1 MTVEQIILLLILLA
15 ALICFVTERWRYD
28 IVALLALLAATLTG
42 IVPAEAAFSG
52 FGHAAVITVT
62 AVLVVG
68 RALQN
73 SGLVDFLAGY
83 ALKVGDRPTL
93 QVFALSGV
101 VAILS
106 AFMNNVGALAL
117 LLPVAIRMARNGG
130 HPPSL
135 LLMPLAFGSLLGG
148 MTTLIGTPPNII
160 ISAFRA
166 ETNQASFRMFDFS
179 PVGIGIALC
188 GVLYLSIIGWR
199 LVPRRKGQL
208 SPEELFQIDDYVSE
222 VRVPDDS
229 KLAGQFLS
237 DLEEIVEHD
246 VSVVGLVRGERRLLV
261 PSKYEI
267 LQGGDVLMVE
277 GDSNALKGLL
287 DKAKLELVGDKSE
300 DGLELGSEEVGVIEA
315 IVRPNSALIGNTI
328 WTFQLRWRYGLN
340 LLGVAREGERLQQ
353 RLKDICFQPGDV
365 LLLQGPSATLQET
378 LSVLGCL
385 PLAER
390 GLRFGPR
397 RLLLSVAI
405 FALTIGTLAVGLV
418 TAPIA
423 LVGAAVLM
431 VLFKLVSL
439 REAYDSI
446 DWPVIVMLGA
456 MLPVGAAMDTTGAAD
471 LVARGLLQISAQLS
485 PAATLAL
492 VLVCVM
498 VLSDVINNA
507 AAAVL
512 MAPVAVGVAH
522 GMGAS
527 VDPFLMAVAIGASCA
542 FLTPIGHQS
551 NTLIL
556 GPGGYKF
563 ADYFRVGLPLEILIV
578 SVSIPL
584 ILYFWPLGM

>member
-1 MTVEQIILLLILLA
+1 MTLDQILLLVILSA
-15 ALICFVTERWRYD
+15 ALVCFVTERWRYD

-42 IVPAEAAFSG
+42 VVPAEAAFSG

-73 SGLVDFLAGY
+73 SGLVDFLAGSV
-83 ALKVGDRPTL
+83 LRVGNRPTA
-93 QVFALSGV
+93 QVAALSGL
-101 VAILS
+101 VALLS

-135 LLMPLAFGSLLGG
+135 LLMPLAFASLLGG

-160 ISAFRA
+160 IGAFRTEA
-166 ETNQASFRMFDFS
+166 GPAPFRMFDFS
-179 PVGIGIALC
+179 PVGIGVAVTGI
-188 GVLYLSIIGWR
+188 LYLSFIGWR

-208 SPEELFQIDDYVSE
+208 SPEELFQIKDYVSE

-229 KLAGQFLS
+229 KLAGKVLS
-237 DLEEIVEHD
+237 DLEDIAEHD
-246 VSVVGLVRGERRLLV
+246 VSIVGLIRGERRLLA

-267 LQGGDVLMVE
+267 LQSGDILLVE
-277 GDSNALKGLL
+277 GDSNALKSLL
-287 DKAKLELVGDKSE
+287 DKAKLELVGDKKE

-315 IVRPNSALIGNTI
+315 IVRPNSPLIGNTI
-328 WTFQLRWRYGLN
+328 WTFQLHWRYGLN
-340 LLGVAREGERLQQ
+340 LLGVAREGARLKQ
-353 RLKDICFQPGDV
+353 RLKDICFQAGDV
-365 LLLQGPSATLQET
+365 LLLQGPSAALQET

-397 RLLLSVAI
+397 RLLLAIAI
-405 FALTIGTLAVGLV
+405 FASAIGALAAGLV
-418 TAPIA
+418 TAPVA
-423 LVGAAVLM
+423 LVAAAVLM
-431 VLFKLVSL
+431 VMFKLVSL

-456 MLPVGAAMDTTGAAD
+456 MLPVGAAMETTGAAD
-471 LVARGLLQISAQLS
+471 LVARGLLQISAQLP

-492 VLVCVM
+492 VLLGVM
-498 VLSDVINNA
+498 FLSDVINNA

-512 MAPVAVGVAH
+512 MAPVAIGVAR

-527 VDPFLMAVAIGASCA
+527 ADPFLMAVAIGASCA

-551 NTLIL
+551 NTLVL

-563 ADYFRVGLPLEILIV
+563 ADYFRVGLPLELVIV
-578 SVSIPL
+578 AVAIPL
-584 ILYFWPLGM
+584 ILHFWPLGV

>member
-1 MTVEQIILLLILLA
+1 MTPEQILLLLILSG
-15 ALICFVTERWRYD
+15 ALVFFMTERWRYD
-28 IVALLALLAATLTG
+28 IVALLALLAATLAG
-42 IVPAEAAFSG
+42 IVPAEQAFSG
-52 FGHAAVITVT
+52 FGHAAVITVA

-73 SGLVDFLAGY
+73 SGLVDFLASY
-83 ALKVGDRPTL
+83 ALRVGDRPTL

-101 VAILS
+101 VAVLS

-117 LLPVAIRMARNGG
+117 LLPVTVRMARNSG

-135 LLMPLAFGSLLGG
+135 LLMPLAFASLLGG

-160 ISAFRA
+160 IAAFRA
-166 ETNQASFRMFDFS
+166 QAGESPFRMFDFS
-179 PVGIGIALC
+179 PVGVGVALGGI
-188 GVLYLSIIGWR
+188 LYLSIIGWR
-199 LVPRRKGQL
+199 LTPRRKGQL
-208 SPEELFQIDDYVSE
+208 SREELFQINDYVSE
-222 VRVPDDS
+222 VRVPEDS
-229 KLAGQFLS
+229 KLAGKFLW

-246 VSVVGLVRGERRLLV
+246 VSIVGLIRGERRLLV
-261 PSKYEI
+261 PSKYES
-267 LQGGDVLMVE
+267 LQSGDILMVE
-277 GDSNALKGLL
+277 GDSNALQALL
-287 DKAKLELVGDKSE
+287 DKAKFELVGEKQR
-300 DGLELGSEEVGVIEA
+300 DGLELGSDDVSVVEA
-315 IVRPNSALIGNTI
+315 IVRPNSALVGNTV
-328 WTFQLRWRYGLN
+328 WTFQLRWRYGVN
-340 LLGVAREGERLQQ
+340 LLGVAREGARLQQ
-353 RLKDICFQPGDV
+353 RLKNVRFQAGDV

-397 RLLLSVAI
+397 RLLLSLAI
-405 FALTIGTLAVGLV
+405 FASAIGALAAGLV
-418 TAPIA
+418 VAPIA

-456 MLPVGAAMDTTGAAD
+456 MLPIGAAMQTTGAAD
-471 LVARGLLQISAQLS
+471 WVAKGLLQISLQLS
-485 PAATLAL
+485 PVATL
-492 VLVCVM
+492 VLVLLGVM
-498 VLSDVINNA
+498 FLSDVVNNA

-512 MAPVAVGVAH
+512 MAPVAVGVAR

-527 VDPFLMAVAIGASCA
+527 ADPFLMTVAVGASCA

-551 NTLIL
+551 NTLVL

-563 ADYFRVGLPLEILIV
+563 ADYFRVGLPLEVMIV
-578 SVSIPL
+578 TVSIPL
-584 ILYFWPLGM
+584 ILYFWPLGI